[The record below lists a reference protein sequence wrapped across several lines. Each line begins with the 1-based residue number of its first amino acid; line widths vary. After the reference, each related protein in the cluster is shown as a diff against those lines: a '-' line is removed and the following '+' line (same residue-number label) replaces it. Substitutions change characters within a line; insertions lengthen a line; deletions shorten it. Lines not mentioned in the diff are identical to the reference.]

1 MTTNRGSN
9 ASLEQ
14 HTHVELSHLRRETRT
29 ALELALVAMA
39 PPGLIERLAVCA
51 GLLEAIA
58 ELPAASPPL
67 NVHVPKLVVRS
78 RASLHEWAEW
88 QSAHGGPHD

>member
-1 MTTNRGSN
+1 MTTSRQKKT
-9 ASLEQ
+9 SLEP

-39 PPGLIERLAVCA
+39 PSGLIERLALCA

-58 ELPAASPPL
+58 ELPAEAPPL

-78 RASLHEWAEW
+78 RASLHEWEEW
-88 QSAHGGPHD
+88 RSAHGGPHD